1 MASGPWRV
9 ALVRVLV
16 GARDGEPHRDA
27 SVSRPNNA
35 PGHANRCTNQ
45 IADALRSCSCR
56 TSKLPAVWSAL
67 TRTQRL
73 LRRACGRSA
82 LDQIQPLLRPNSS
95 IVQCVSGFLLVGIKA
110 QTQGFVC
117 TVSDTCRARSGQQ
130 TDDGDTAWQ
139 RVGHAPAFDLD
150 RACRAVL
157 QGPGN

>member
-1 MASGPWRV
+1 MVLRLSDRSVVHRWPSRSRICADRAMASGPWRV
-9 ALVRVLV
+9 ALVRVLD

-95 IVQCVSGFLLVGIKA
+95 IVQCVSGFLLAEIKA
-110 QTQGFVC
+110 QTQG
-117 TVSDTCRARSGQQ
+117 
-130 TDDGDTAWQ
+130 
-139 RVGHAPAFDLD
+139 
-150 RACRAVL
+150 
-157 QGPGN
+157 